1 MTEFRTFDSLV
12 DAVQEE
18 GDLYWQ
24 ELAKL
29 EFAKDIW
36 SLMSVKGISKAELA
50 KKLDVSQARV
60 TQCLRGDKN
69 LQIETMV
76 TIARAV
82 GGELHLRVHD
92 RAHKPHFFES
102 MDGGKAN
109 RPKFCPPN
117 LKQDHKISIESS
129 DAKTASFA

>member
-1 MTEFRTFDSLV
+1 MTEFRTFESLV
-12 DAVQEE
+12 DSVQDE

-29 EFAKDIW
+29 EFAREIW
-36 SLMSVKGISKAELA
+36 ALMTNKGISKSDLA
-50 KKLDVSQARV
+50 KSLEVSQARI

-76 TIARAV
+76 SIARAV

-92 RAHKPHFFES
+92 RAHKAHFFACL
-102 MDGGKAN
+102 DGGKAN
-109 RPKFCPPN
+109 RPKFKPPIAK
-117 LKQDHKISIESS
+117 LEHEISIG
-129 DAKTASFA
+129 DDNGKTAAFA

>member
-1 MTEFRTFDSLV
+1 MTEFRTFDALV
-12 DAVQEE
+12 DAVHEE

-29 EFAKDIW
+29 EFAKDVW
-36 SLMSVKGISKAELA
+36 SLMSSKGITKADLA
-50 KKLDVSQARV
+50 KLLDVSQARI

-76 TIARAV
+76 SMARAV

-92 RAHKPHFFES
+92 RAHKPHFFAS
-102 MDGGKAN
+102 VDGGKSN
-109 RPKFCPPN
+109 RPKYMKPFR
-117 LKQDHKISIESS
+117 KAEHEISLETNNG
-129 DAKTASFA
+129 KTAAFA

>member
-1 MTEFRTFDSLV
+1 MTEFRTFESLV
-12 DAVQEE
+12 DSVQEE

-29 EFAKDIW
+29 EFARDIW
-36 SLMSVKGISKAELA
+36 SLMTNKGISKSDLA
-50 KKLDVSQARV
+50 KSLEVSQARV

-76 TIARAV
+76 SIARAV

-92 RAHKPHFFES
+92 RAFKPRFFACL
-102 MDGGKAN
+102 DGGKAN
-109 RPKFCPPN
+109 RPKFKSPIPK
-117 LKQDHKISIESS
+117 LEHEISIG
-129 DAKTASFA
+129 DNNGKTPAFA